1 MSINCQL
8 KISALQTPMPL
19 TYHGKILDSD
29 CSRGLKERLSEAISI
44 YTRFDQLNTAVIPYI
59 AAWHESEKSIWY
71 EFMGQ
76 WLPGTL
82 QCQPNEVAQKF
93 RRSIVA
99 RRIYK
104 ETISEKDALQKAMGP
119 EALAKARP
127 QLRLEVKSLRKVEAV
142 YQLQL
147 PDSRFIWLKDLAVVE
162 SYEKDQFHHSLGSLI
177 DVTKEME
184 TETVLKQM
192 DEALRRSQE
201 KLLYQVTHDNLTGLR
216 NRRYLYKA
224 LHQLIKESDQTEQP
238 LALLFFDLDN
248 FKKVVDTHGHLAASR
263 VIREV
268 GATIQEVIESPA
280 FGVAYAGD
288 EFIVVLPRSD
298 RRKAR
303 QVAEQIRNKM
313 QQTAYLSDEGLDLDI
328 RASFGFALYP
338 ENAQDLTSLLALAD
352 QAMFSVKAR
361 GKDSISDSTNAA

>member
-1 MSINCQL
+1 
-8 KISALQTPMPL
+8 MPL
-19 TYHGKILDSD
+19 TYYGKILDSD
-29 CSRGLKERLSEAISI
+29 CSLALKERLSQAISS
-44 YTRFDQLNTAVIPYI
+44 YTHFDQLNTAVIPYI

-71 EFMGQ
+71 EFIGQ
-76 WLPGTL
+76 WLPETL
-82 QCQPNEVAQKF
+82 QCHPNEVAPKF
-93 RRSIVA
+93 RSSIVA

-104 ETISEKDALQKAMGP
+104 ETISEKNALQKAMGP

-127 QLRLEVKSLRKVEAV
+127 QLRHEVKNLRKLEAV

-147 PDSRFIWLKDLAVVE
+147 PNSRFIWLKDLAVVE
-162 SYEKDQFHHSLGSLI
+162 SYEKDHLHLSLGSLI

-184 TETVLKQM
+184 TETVLKRM
-192 DEALRRSQE
+192 DKALRRSQK
-201 KLLYQVTHDNLTGLR
+201 KLLYQATHDNLTGLH

-224 LHQLIKESDQTEQP
+224 LHELTKESDHSDRH

-268 GATIQEVIESPA
+268 GTTIQEVIEPPA

-288 EFIVVLPRSD
+288 EFIVVLPDSGRN
-298 RRKAR
+298 KAR
-303 QVAEQIRNKM
+303 QVAEQIRKSM

-328 RASFGFALYP
+328 RASFGIAIYP

-352 QAMFSVKAR
+352 QAMFAVKAQ
-361 GKDSISDSTNAA
+361 GKDSISDGTNPD